1 MKRDLIQ
8 RNATVYPGWLES
20 RMDNYTLLITSINW
34 WKELETDAHLNST
47 WICIL
52 HPDSTNGNVGSRAL
66 VGKEVVVCWVGGSAC
81 WQNLDSGLGFHCGR
95 EWTLSSHLP
104 VGSCTFPPQVTA
116 VVNKR
121 FKALCRTLPCKW
133 IPRWDFCSFILPIS
147 HLGILLLV
155 CKFILSVGFSL
166 LSFVIFILFWT
177 TWEAGLCEEFSS
189 FSMLGSH
196 FTTRLLTYSY

>member
-116 VVNKR
+116 VVNKGLR
-121 FKALCRTLPCKW
+121 HFVGHFHVSGSLDGIFARLFYPSATW
-133 IPRWDFCSFILPIS
+133 AFCYWC
-147 HLGILLLV
+147 V
-155 CKFILSVGFSL
+155 N
-166 LSFVIFILFWT
+166 LFF
-177 TWEAGLCEEFSS
+177 L
-189 FSMLGSH
+189 
-196 FTTRLLTYSY
+196 